1 MRFLSFS
8 FIHFSFVVVGLFLQG
23 QRCPH
28 SGCKMV
34 GPTMAMDRGPWTIST
49 RQLTDP
55 HINLI
60 PRFLSFFFLF
70 LFFSSQIAPFYAFST
85 TQQTTPHTT
94 KSTPRLQTGSAISRT
109 VRGKENYSTTAT
121 SLNLSQANETTRC
134 CFLLTYCT
142 STDIH
147 SSYKEGMFI

>member
-1 MRFLSFS
+1 
-8 FIHFSFVVVGLFLQG
+8 
-23 QRCPH
+23 
-28 SGCKMV
+28 
-34 GPTMAMDRGPWTIST
+34 MAMDRGPWTIST

-109 VRGKENYSTTAT
+109 VRGKRKLQHYSHISQSLSGKRNNKVLFSADILYIHRHTPRHIKKVCSFRIPGKREELT
-121 SLNLSQANETTRC
+121 SGSDTSGGAVTHSQKSNRVQ
-134 CFLLTYCT
+134 
-142 STDIH
+142 
-147 SSYKEGMFI
+147 